1 MTSGT
6 ETMEKRMLE
15 HSQNSRGLVLLTVL
29 GLAGAIVM
37 AIFIALYGVNQ
48 EVDSVTLPVVGRTL
62 NGFMA
67 IVLTCIALIVPLT
80 ANLYTPKL
88 VTLYVRHP
96 LIVAMLSLLLASHI
110 ICLAL
115 NFIPTSSRLNHV
127 LVDLLALIYLL
138 VMMGALPFLYGI
150 SRFLRPSYFVPM
162 LTRKGLRSLRELRRG
177 RHMEDHKDNLFE
189 IIDVVTNMALT
200 GMARG
205 DRQLVLRAL
214 GALHTLLAGIIE
226 SGRGEGLD
234 WRRSRPWFVPGLAKE
249 GQDYLVRER
258 VWPEAYVLAQ
268 TLKITE
274 VATKRQHELL
284 SELAGQLVDT
294 ARRSCEAG
302 AGAVTELHVM
312 TFNTLFRDA
321 VEERDL
327 RRFQNLSYHFRL
339 LIEVLHAMPDRM
351 HAAVHHLMH
360 YARLAARDG
369 LHFALETVLYDLGE
383 LVLSIGGKDE
393 ERAVELVQAW
403 AGPVWQEAIAQDSNM
418 KKVGWRTL
426 LRTHWEA
433 RSRGLKEVADAI
445 YWRFLSDEA
454 IHREQLELLLE
465 ENRELHYE
473 FNDRLMRFAHLSPAA
488 EAAAQAFLEQW

>member
-1 MTSGT
+1 
-6 ETMEKRMLE
+6 MENRMLGN
-15 HSQNSRGLVLLTVL
+15 SQNPRSLVLLTIL
-29 GLAGAIVM
+29 GLVGAVVI
-37 AIFIALYGVNQ
+37 AIFISVYGVNQ
-48 EVDSVTLPVVGRTL
+48 GVDSVTMPVVGRTL

-88 VTLYVRHP
+88 VTLYVKHP
-96 LIVAMLSLLLASHI
+96 LIVAMLSLLLGSHI

-115 NFIPTSSRLNHV
+115 NFIPIGSVLNHV

-162 LTRKGLRSLRELRRG
+162 LTRKGLRSLRELTRSRNL
-177 RHMEDHKDNLFE
+177 EVHKDNLFE

-205 DRQLVLRAL
+205 DRQLVLRSL
-214 GALHTLLAGIIE
+214 GALHTMLAGIIG
-226 SGRGEGLD
+226 SGGEGTRD
-234 WRRSRPWFVPGLAKE
+234 WRNSRPWFVPGLAKE

-284 SELAGQLVDT
+284 SELASQLVDT
-294 ARRSCEAG
+294 TRQARDAG
-302 AGAVTELHVM
+302 ASSVIELHVM
-312 TFNTLFRDA
+312 TFNMLLREA
-321 VEERDL
+321 VEQRDL
-327 RRFQNLSYHFRL
+327 RRFQNLSYYYRL
-339 LIEVLHAMPDRM
+339 FIEALHPMPERM
-351 HAAVHHLMH
+351 HEATRHLLH
-360 YARLAARDG
+360 YARMASREGLA
-369 LHFALETVLYDLGE
+369 FAFETVVYDLGE
-383 LVLSIGGKDE
+383 LVLSLANVDE
-393 ERAVELVQAW
+393 DRAVELVQAW
-403 AGPVWQEAIAQDSNM
+403 AGPVWQEAIAQDSGM
-418 KKVGWRTL
+418 RKVGWRAL

-433 RSRGLKEVADAI
+433 RARGLKEVADAI
-445 YWRFLSDEA
+445 YWRFLADEA

-465 ENRELHYE
+465 DNRELHYE
-473 FNDRLMRFAHLSPAA
+473 FNDRLMRFAHLTNAA
-488 EAAAQAFLEQW
+488 EAEAQAFLEQW

>member
-1 MTSGT
+1 
-6 ETMEKRMLE
+6 MLDNA
-15 HSQNSRGLVLLTVL
+15 QNPRGLAWLTAI
-29 GLAGAIVM
+29 GLAGALVI
-37 AIFIALYGVNQ
+37 AAFIAAYGVNQ
-48 EVDSVTLPVVGRTL
+48 GVDSVTLPVVGRTL

-88 VTLYVRHP
+88 VTLYVKHP
-96 LIVAMLSLLLASHI
+96 LIVAMLSLLLVSHV

-115 NFIPTSSRLNHV
+115 NFIPAGSLLNRV

-162 LTRKGLRSLRELRRG
+162 LTRKGLRSLRELGRG
-177 RHMEDHKDNLFE
+177 RSVEDHKDNLFE

-205 DRQLVLRAL
+205 DRQLVLRSL

-234 WRRSRPWFVPGLAKE
+234 WRRSRPWFVPGMAKE

-284 SELAGQLVDT
+284 SELASQLVDT
-294 ARRSCEAG
+294 ARRSRDTG
-302 AGAVTELHVM
+302 AGAVIELHVM
-312 TFNTLFRDA
+312 TFNTLLRDA
-321 VEERDL
+321 VEEQDL
-327 RRFQNLSYHFRL
+327 RRFQNLSYYYRL
-339 LIEVLHAMPDRM
+339 LIEAFHAMPERM
-351 HAAVHHLMH
+351 HDAARHLMH
-360 YARLAARDG
+360 YAHMASRQG
-369 LHFALETVLYDLGE
+369 MVFAFETVVYDLGE
-383 LVLSIGGKDE
+383 LVLSLGGVDE

-403 AGPVWQEAIAQDSNM
+403 AGPVWQETIAQDSTR
-418 KKVGWRTL
+418 KKVGWRTI

-433 RSRGLKEVADAI
+433 RSLGLKEVADAI
-445 YWRFLSDEA
+445 YWRFLTDEA

-488 EAAAQAFLEQW
+488 EAEAQAFLEQW